1 MIARILAVTERYE
14 ALTAGRACDRLPALD
29 ALARVREGAGT
40 EFDPEVV
47 QALGRAV
54 EDGSLELHLPDLA
67 WPAAAAPAADT
78 LAAS

>member
-1 MIARILAVTERYE
+1 M
-14 ALTAGRACDRLPALD
+14 TAGRACDRLSALD
-29 ALARVREGAGT
+29 ALALGPDAVVVATGREGAGT
-40 EFDPEVV
+40 EFDPEVI

-67 WPAAAAPAADT
+67 WPAAAAPAADA